1 MILRQLTGPGLFLA
15 AVLTACGGDPVS
27 PPPPPPPPPP
37 AGSPSVVCASKS
49 VTTLSTGQHTVIDPA
64 TASGCLRFPAAGPAG
79 AQYLV
84 VVASTSG
91 ARSSSGIQGPYV
103 VKASSP
109 ASASASAPSA
119 ALVAPAR
126 VPRRSVAAEFDAMLR
141 ERERALVAGG
151 AVRASPPALPRLAA
165 PPTLG
170 EVKSF
175 RTCSNLQCSAFATVQ
190 ATARFV
196 GQKVAVFI
204 DNDVPQNDPLT
215 PADAAEL
222 GTTFDTYHYPID
234 VNAFGSESDLD
245 QNGVVII
252 LMTDA
257 VNDLTPDC
265 TDGRVVGYFFGGD
278 LLTGP
283 NSNNGEVF
291 YTLVPAPSKPN
302 CTAITR
308 TQAVNNL
315 KPTLI
320 HEFQHMISFNQHVLV
335 RSGNS
340 EETWLNEGLS
350 HFAEELGG
358 RLIPNSECTP
368 EFSSCRSQ
376 YSSGNILNS
385 YDYLKDTEAHFLVF
399 PTSSGGSLEE
409 RGAAWLFVRWIADQ
423 FAADTILGTDMTRKL
438 VQTALTGAANINS
451 ATGSTLPTMIPQWLM
466 ALYLDDGPDLPEEPT
481 GRLRYKSWGL
491 RAIWTNPLN
500 QAPNGPFNGFPL
512 VPPVVGGSF
521 SHSGTLRGGS
531 GKHFLVIQQA
541 NAVAIDMLA
550 VRSAANDPIDPLVQP
565 RLGVVRIR

>member
-1 MILRQLTGPGLFLA
+1 MILRQLTGTGLFLA
-15 AVLTACGGDPVS
+15 ALLTACGGDPVS

-49 VTTLSTGQHTVIDPA
+49 VTTLSTGQHTIVDPA
-64 TASGCLRFPAAGPAG
+64 TVSGCLRFPAAGPAG

-84 VVASTSG
+84 VLASTSG

-103 VKASSP
+103 MRASSP
-109 ASASASAPSA
+109 ASASAGTPSA
-119 ALVAPAR
+119 ALQASAG
-126 VPRRSVAAEFDAMLR
+126 VPRRSVAAEFDANLR
-141 ERERALVAGG
+141 ELERALVAGG
-151 AVRASPPALPRLAA
+151 AVRASAPTMPGLAA

-170 EVKSF
+170 EVQSF
-175 RTCSNLQCSAFATVQ
+175 RVCSNLQCSAFSTVQ

-196 GQKVAVFI
+196 GQKIAVFI
-204 DNDVPQNDPLT
+204 DNDVPQSDPLT

-234 VNAFGSESDLD
+234 INAFGSESDLD
-245 QNGVVII
+245 QNGVVIV

-291 YTLVPAPSKPN
+291 YTLVPAPAKPN

-350 HFAEELGG
+350 HLAEELGG
-358 RLIPNSECTP
+358 RVIPNSECTP

-399 PTSSGGSLEE
+399 PTSSGGTLEE
-409 RGAAWLFVRWIADQ
+409 RGTAWLFVRWIADQ
-423 FAADTILGTDMTRKL
+423 FAADTILGTDLTRKL
-438 VQTALTGAANINS
+438 VQTSLTGAANVNS
-451 ATGSTLPTMIPQWLM
+451 ATGSTLATMIPQWLM
-466 ALYLDDGPDLPEEPT
+466 ALYLDDGPDLPAEST

-491 RAIWTNPLN
+491 RAIWTNPQN
-500 QAPNGPFNGFPL
+500 QAPSGPFNGFPL
-512 VPPVVGGSF
+512 VPPVVGGTF

-541 NAVAIDMLA
+541 NGVAIDMLA

>member
-1 MILRQLTGPGLFLA
+1 
-15 AVLTACGGDPVS
+15 
-27 PPPPPPPPPP
+27 
-37 AGSPSVVCASKS
+37 VVCASKS
-49 VTTLSTGQHTVIDPA
+49 VTTLVTGQHSIVDPA
-64 TASGCLRFPAAGPAG
+64 SAAGCLRFPAAGPGG

-84 VVASTSG
+84 VLASTSG
-91 ARSSSGIQGPYV
+91 VRSSSGIQGPYV
-103 VKASSP
+103 MKASSP
-109 ASASASAPSA
+109 ASASASGSA
-119 ALVAPAR
+119 ALQAGGVG
-126 VPRRSVAAEFDAMLR
+126 RRSVAAAFDAMLR
-141 ERERALVAGG
+141 EREHALVAGG
-151 AVRASPPALPRLAA
+151 ARPPAASQLPRLAA
-165 PPTLG
+165 PPVEG
-170 EVKSF
+170 EVQSF
-175 RTCSNLQCSAFATVQ
+175 RVCSNLQCSAFSTVQ

-222 GTTFDTYHYPID
+222 GTTFDTHHYPIGT
-234 VNAFGSESDLD
+234 NAFGAESDLD

-265 TDGRVVGYFFGGD
+265 TNGRVVGYFFGGD

-308 TQAVNNL
+308 SQAVNNL

-350 HFAEELGG
+350 HIAEELGG
-358 RLIPNSECTP
+358 RLIPNSECMP
-368 EFSSCRSQ
+368 EFTSCRSQ

-385 YDYLKDTEAHFLVF
+385 YDYLKDTEDHFLVF
-399 PTSSGGSLEE
+399 PTSSGGTLEE
-409 RGAAWLFVRWIADQ
+409 RGAAWLFVRWVADQ
-423 FAADTILGTDMTRKL
+423 FAADTVLGTDLTRKL
-438 VQTALTGAANINS
+438 VQTSLTGTANVHS
-451 ATGSTLPTMIPQWLM
+451 ATGSTMATMIPQWLM
-466 ALYLDDGPDLPEEPT
+466 ALYLDDGTDLPEEAT

-491 RAIWTNPLN
+491 RAIWTNPQN

-512 VPPVVGGSF
+512 VPPLVAGTF

-531 GKHFLVIQQA
+531 GKHFLVVQQA
-541 NAVAIDMLA
+541 NGLAIDMLA
-550 VRSAANDPIDPLVQP
+550 VRTAANDPIDPLLQP

>member
-1 MILRQLTGPGLFLA
+1 M
-15 AVLTACGGDPVS
+15 
-27 PPPPPPPPPP
+27 
-37 AGSPSVVCASKS
+37 
-49 VTTLSTGQHTVIDPA
+49 
-64 TASGCLRFPAAGPAG
+64 
-79 AQYLV
+79 
-84 VVASTSG
+84 
-91 ARSSSGIQGPYV
+91 
-103 VKASSP
+103 
-109 ASASASAPSA
+109 
-119 ALVAPAR
+119 
-126 VPRRSVAAEFDAMLR
+126 
-141 ERERALVAGG
+141 
-151 AVRASPPALPRLAA
+151 PRLAA

-170 EVKSF
+170 EVQSF
-175 RTCSNLQCSAFATVQ
+175 RVCSNLQCSAFSTVQ

-204 DNDVPQNDPLT
+204 DNDVPQSDPLT

-234 VNAFGSESDLD
+234 INAFGSESDLD
-245 QNGVVII
+245 QNGVVIV

-291 YTLVPAPSKPN
+291 YTLVPAPAKPN

-350 HFAEELGG
+350 HLAEELGG
-358 RLIPNSECTP
+358 RVIPNSECTP

-399 PTSSGGSLEE
+399 PTSSGGTLEE
-409 RGAAWLFVRWIADQ
+409 RGTAWLFVRWIADQ
-423 FAADTILGTDMTRKL
+423 FAADTILGTDLTRKL
-438 VQTALTGAANINS
+438 VQTSLTGAANVNS
-451 ATGSTLPTMIPQWLM
+451 ATGSTLATMIPQWLM
-466 ALYLDDGPDLPEEPT
+466 ALYLDDGPDLPAEST

-491 RAIWTNPLN
+491 RAIWTNPQN
-500 QAPNGPFNGFPL
+500 QAPSGPFNGFPL
-512 VPPVVGGSF
+512 VPPVVGGTF

-541 NAVAIDMLA
+541 NGVAIDMLA

>member
-1 MILRQLTGPGLFLA
+1 MILRHLTGAGLYLA

-27 PPPPPPPPPP
+27 PPPPPPPP

-49 VTTLSTGQHTVIDPA
+49 VTTLVTGQHTIVDPA
-64 TASGCLRFPAAGPAG
+64 GVGGCLRFPAAGPAG
-79 AQYLV
+79 AQYLMV
-84 VVASTSG
+84 LASTSG
-91 ARSSSGIQGPYV
+91 SRSSSGIQGPYV
-103 VKASSP
+103 MKASSP
-109 ASASASAPSA
+109 ASASASPSA
-119 ALVAPAR
+119 ALQAR
-126 VPRRSVAAEFDAMLR
+126 SGAPRRSVAAEFDAMLR

-151 AVRASPPALPRLAA
+151 ARPPSGPPVPGLAA
-165 PPTLG
+165 PPTVG
-170 EVKSF
+170 EVQSF
-175 RTCSNLQCSAFATVQ
+175 QVCSNLQCSPPFSTVQ

-222 GTTFDTYHYPID
+222 GTTFDTHHHPIGT
-234 VNAFGSESDLD
+234 NAFGAESDLD

-291 YTLVPAPSKPN
+291 YTLVPAPAKPN

-308 TQAVNNL
+308 SQAVNNL

-350 HFAEELGG
+350 HIAEELGG
-358 RLIPNSECTP
+358 RLIPNSECMP
-368 EFSSCRSQ
+368 EFTSCRSQ

-399 PTSSGGSLEE
+399 PTSSGGTLEE
-409 RGAAWLFVRWIADQ
+409 RGAAWLFVRWVADQ
-423 FAADTILGTDMTRKL
+423 FAADTILGTDLTRKL
-438 VQTALTGAANINS
+438 VQTALTGAANVNS
-451 ATGSTLPTMIPQWLM
+451 ATGSTLATMVPQWLM
-466 ALYLDDGPDLPEEPT
+466 TLYLDDGTDLPAETT

-500 QAPNGPFNGFPL
+500 QGPNGPFNGFPL
-512 VPPVVGGSF
+512 VPPVVGGTF

-541 NAVAIDMLA
+541 NGVAIDMLA
-550 VRSAANDPIDPLVQP
+550 VRSAANDPIDPLLQP
-565 RLGVVRIR
+565 RLGVGRIR

>member
-1 MILRQLTGPGLFLA
+1 MILRQLTVAGLFLA
-15 AVLTACGGDPVS
+15 VILTGCGGDPVS
-27 PPPPPPPPPP
+27 PPPPPPPPP
-37 AGSPSVVCASKS
+37 AGSPSVVCASKTA
-49 VTTLSTGQHTVIDPA
+49 TTLVTGQHVIVDPA
-64 TASGCLRFPAAGPAG
+64 TVSGCLRFPAAGPAG

-84 VVASTSG
+84 VLASTSG
-91 ARSSSGIQGPYV
+91 SRSSSGIQGPYV
-103 VKASSP
+103 VKSSSP
-109 ASASASAPSA
+109 ASASASPLAG
-119 ALVAPAR
+119 LQAPAR
-126 VPRRSVAAEFDAMLR
+126 GPRRSVAAEFDAMLR

-151 AVRASPPALPRLAA
+151 AVRASAPPLPRLAA
-165 PPTLG
+165 PPTVG
-170 EVKSF
+170 EVQSF
-175 RTCSNLQCSAFATVQ
+175 QVCSNLQCSAFSTVQ

-222 GTTFDTYHYPID
+222 GTTFDTHHYPID
-234 VNAFGSESDLD
+234 TNAFGAESDLD

-265 TDGRVVGYFFGGD
+265 TTGRVVGYFFGGD

-291 YTLVPAPSKPN
+291 YTLVPAPAKPN

-308 TQAVNNL
+308 SQAVNNL

-358 RLIPNSECTP
+358 RLIPDAECTP

-399 PTSSGGSLEE
+399 PTSSGGTLEE
-409 RGAAWLFVRWIADQ
+409 RGTAWLFVRWIADQ

-438 VQTALTGAANINS
+438 VQTALTGQANVQS
-451 ATGSTLPTMIPQWLM
+451 ATGSTLATMIPQWLM
-466 ALYLDDGPDLPEEPT
+466 ALYLDDGTDLPAETT

-500 QAPNGPFNGFPL
+500 QAPSGPFNGFPL
-512 VPPVVGGSF
+512 VPPVIGGTF

-531 GKHFLVIQQA
+531 GKHFLVVQQA
-541 NAVAIDMLA
+541 NGVAIDILA
-550 VRSAANDPIDPLVQP
+550 VRTAANDPIDPLLQP